1 MKDTI
6 TEAKATLEK
15 IKGDIVSESLD
26 KLNGSKPKKSGCSKD
41 KVDESYDFN
50 KSILSAVYEGKGT
63 VITGKS

>member
-26 KLNGSKPKKSGCSKD
+26 KLNG
-41 KVDESYDFN
+41 
-50 KSILSAVYEGKGT
+50 
-63 VITGKS
+63 